1 MHVFFS
7 TPCFEFML
15 CLLII
20 LLLFLYWY
28 IFCDLHA
35 CYFILL
41 FCCITVIFSAVLA
54 FYMIIRLALY
64 LVLLVHKISVIILIG
79 WLVCK
84 CYYVG

>member
-64 LVLLVHKISVIILIG
+64 LVLLGDSQIVG
-79 WLVCK
+79 YLVSQVADDV
-84 CYYVG
+84 YE